1 LFFGGGRGGGGGGA
15 EAEGGTPPPHPHDSN
30 PHRSDMPTAEHA
42 DLPAEDQLGTAEQH
56 QHAHRTTRSALAS
69 SAWRAFRG
77 WRRARPF
84 WAGVFLLFAGTELLL
99 IPLPMNAMGL
109 ILHIGTGGVL
119 GILIG
124 AILIVC
130 ALLLWFNP
138 AQRAFYSVVA
148 VLLAV
153 AALVASNLGGFLIGT
168 LAGVLGGSLG
178 FGWTPQQP
186 GADTGRS
193 WWRRR
198 PASAGKADVDGG
210 PVVLRAYVL
219 PLVIAAAAVLHSA
232 AAPAKTQQPAGCP
245 IYIPLICPSPS
256 PSPSPTGGTSPS
268 PSPSPTGTTPSP
280 TPTGNPSPTA
290 GSPTPGSTPSPGASG
305 SSPGPSPSAS
315 RSPHR
320 RTGSAPAFAIATAPS
335 TMTASSAL
343 ITGFA
348 YDGLVTVP
356 TAHGRVRMMQ
366 FSMDTI
372 TLSGLELRAGSGAV
386 MTTRA
391 PSVSLSG
398 HVVLYATELSGKLL
412 GVPITLTPGSP
423 LSAILG
429 AIAPLTKAIPV
440 PMTDVVVDQ
449 PYTSAAAM
457 SASGLLVS

>member
-1 LFFGGGRGGGGGGA
+1 MTDSAR
-15 EAEGGTPPPHPHDSN
+15 EAGSTD

-42 DLPAEDQLGTAEQH
+42 GLPAGDHHGPGEQH
-56 QHAHRTTRSALAS
+56 QHARRTNRSALAS

-84 WAGVFLLFAGTELLL
+84 WAGIFLVFAGAELLL
-99 IPLPMNAMGL
+99 IPLPIHAMGL

-138 AQRAFYSVVA
+138 TQRAFYSVVA

-186 GADTGRS
+186 GADAGRT
-193 WWRRR
+193 WRRRR
-198 PASAGKADVDGG
+198 PAGPGEADVGGG

-219 PLVIAAAAVLHSA
+219 PLVVAAAAVLHPA
-232 AAPAKTQQPAGCP
+232 AAPAGTQRPAGCP
-245 IYIPLICPSPS
+245 IYIPIICPSPS
-256 PSPSPTGGTSPS
+256 PSPTPTGGPS

-280 TPTGNPSPTA
+280 TPTGNPSPSA
-290 GSPTPGSTPSPGASG
+290 GSPSPTTSLSPSPPG
-305 SSPGPSPSAS
+305 SSPGGGPSPAAGP
-315 RSPHR
+315 RARR

-335 TMTASSAL
+335 AMTASSAL
-343 ITGFA
+343 ITRFA

-356 TAHGRVRMMQ
+356 TADGRVRMMQ

-398 HVVLYATELSGKLL
+398 HVVLYATELSGRLL
-412 GVPITLTPGSP
+412 GVPITLTPGSA

-457 SASGLLVS
+457 SASGLVVS

>member
-1 LFFGGGRGGGGGGA
+1 M
-15 EAEGGTPPPHPHDSN
+15 TDQ
-30 PHRSDMPTAEHA
+30 HRSDMPTEQPA
-42 DLPAEDQLGTAEQH
+42 DPSAGDDHGPAEQH
-56 QHAHRTTRSALAS
+56 RHAHRANRFALAS
-69 SAWRAFRG
+69 SARRAFRG

-84 WAGVFLLFAGTELLL
+84 WAGVFLLFAGAELLL
-99 IPLPMNAMGL
+99 IPLPIHAMGL

-198 PASAGKADVDGG
+198 PASPVEAEVDSG
-210 PVVLRAYVL
+210 PVMLRAYVL
-219 PLVIAAAAVLHSA
+219 PLVVAAAVLHSA
-232 AAPAKTQQPAGCP
+232 AAPAQTQQPAGCP

-280 TPTGNPSPTA
+280 PPTGNPSPSG
-290 GSPTPGSTPSPGASG
+290 GSPSPTASLSPSPPGG
-305 SSPGPSPSAS
+305 SPGGGPSPSAS
-315 RSPHR
+315 PRPRR

-335 TMTASSAL
+335 AMTASSAL

-356 TAHGRVRMMQ
+356 TAHGHVRMMQ

-372 TLSGLELRAGSGAV
+372 TLSGLELQAGSGAV
-386 MTTRA
+386 LTTRA

-412 GVPITLTPGSP
+412 GVPITLTPGSA

-457 SASGLLVS
+457 SASGLVVS